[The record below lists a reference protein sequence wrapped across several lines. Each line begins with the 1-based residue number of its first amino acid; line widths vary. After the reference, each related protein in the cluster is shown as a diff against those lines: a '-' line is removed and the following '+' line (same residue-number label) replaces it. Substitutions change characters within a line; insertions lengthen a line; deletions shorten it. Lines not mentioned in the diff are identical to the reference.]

1 MFKIR
6 GKATSQ
12 GASLAVQLVKSLSAM
27 QDRGNPGSIPGLGRS
42 PGVGN
47 GNPLQYRCLEN
58 PMDSG
63 TWQATVLGSQESD
76 TTEQLSTHTQLVNI
90 SVFLNVKV
98 VPKIITL

>member
-1 MFKIR
+1 
-6 GKATSQ
+6 
-12 GASLAVQLVKSLSAM
+12 
-27 QDRGNPGSIPGLGRS
+27 
-42 PGVGN
+42 
-47 GNPLQYRCLEN
+47 
-58 PMDSG
+58 MDSG